1 LSEGKPEKNMGQKLE
16 GGGEDDLAVEK
27 FEADE
32 RK

>member
-1 LSEGKPEKNMGQKLE
+1 MGQKLE